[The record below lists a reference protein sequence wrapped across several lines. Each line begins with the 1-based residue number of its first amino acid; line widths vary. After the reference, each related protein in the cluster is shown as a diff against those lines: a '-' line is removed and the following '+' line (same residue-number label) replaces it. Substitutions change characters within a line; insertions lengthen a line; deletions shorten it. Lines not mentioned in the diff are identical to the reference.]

1 MHKKS
6 MEASQKLKEEEERTG
21 EDEGLSRLMSDIDAA
36 AAAACTSSRCL
47 AVEDR
52 RTESIKLLR
61 AKAQSYSAARMLHAL
76 HDRHVNAPDFITNC
90 SGFQSPSV
98 TMVTTGC

>member
-6 MEASQKLKEEEERTG
+6 MEASQKLKEEEERVTG
-21 EDEGLSRLMSDIDAA
+21 GDMEEDGGPLSRLVSEMDNED
-36 AAAACTSSRCL
+36 SRR
-47 AVEDR
+47 A
-52 RTESIKLLR
+52 ESIKLLR
-61 AKAQSYSAARMLHAL
+61 AKAQSYSAARMLHVAL
-76 HDRHVNAPDFITNC
+76 NSDFNITS

>member
-6 MEASQKLKEEEERTG
+6 IEASQKLKEEEERTG
-21 EDEGLSRLMSDIDAA
+21 EEGVSRLMRDID
-36 AAAACTSSRCL
+36 TSPRHRPSQGE
-47 AVEDR
+47 EDR
-52 RTESIKLLR
+52 RTESIALLR
-61 AKAQSYSAARMLHAL
+61 AKAQSYSARMLHGLAVTSQ
-76 HDRHVNAPDFITNC
+76 HGHVTDFST